1 MTTELIIFIIIGLL
15 LEIGILMIYNHLT
28 LIYSQLEVLSTAYI
42 LKEINFV
49 KEDNDNENI

>member
-15 LEIGILMIYNHLT
+15 LEIGILMIYNQLT

>member
-15 LEIGILMIYNHLT
+15 LEVGILMIYNQLT

-49 KEDNDNENI
+49 KEDNDSENI

>member
-15 LEIGILMIYNHLT
+15 LEIGILMVYNQLT

-49 KEDNDNENI
+49 KEDNDNEN

>member
-15 LEIGILMIYNHLT
+15 LEIGILMIYNQLT

-49 KEDNDNENI
+49 KEDNDSENI

>member
-1 MTTELIIFIIIGLL
+1 MTLEFAIILVIGLL
-15 LEIGILMIYNHLT
+15 LEIGILMVWNQLT

-49 KEDNDNENI
+49 AEDNEEQNT

>member
-1 MTTELIIFIIIGLL
+1 MTLEFAIILVIGLL
-15 LEIGILMIYNHLT
+15 LEIGILMVWNQLT

-49 KEDNDNENI
+49 AEDNEEQKT